1 MEWCEIC
8 VDSEGDCLQGA
19 FLKNLT
25 QNISQIK
32 IRQKFL
38 TKNAIYDALF
48 SYSSIHF
55 DTLKELNEVSEPFQ
69 KALGSWYHFTG
80 KSFAG
85 DVRDSLGNTIDMG
98 NHEAPGVSNEKLIE
112 LFTPSFHG
120 DTGKGPILSPFCN
133 FGSDDDQSWK
143 ACQLFEPSQLTR

>member
-1 MEWCEIC
+1 MEWCETC

-48 SYSSIHF
+48 SYSSIYF

-80 KSFAG
+80 KSL
-85 DVRDSLGNTIDMG
+85 REM
-98 NHEAPGVSNEKLIE
+98 
-112 LFTPSFHG
+112 
-120 DTGKGPILSPFCN
+120 
-133 FGSDDDQSWK
+133 
-143 ACQLFEPSQLTR
+143 